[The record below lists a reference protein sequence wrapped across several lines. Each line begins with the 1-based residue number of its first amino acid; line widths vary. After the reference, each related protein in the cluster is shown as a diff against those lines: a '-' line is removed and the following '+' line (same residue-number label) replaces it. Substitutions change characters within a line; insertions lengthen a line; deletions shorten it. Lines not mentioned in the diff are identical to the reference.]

1 MSYNS
6 TGALHND
13 CQAAESLDNSPG
25 DILLLLSIY
34 ESELK
39 YNISKYI
46 LLWGN
51 KGCEV
56 NIFKGLKCFFSFSFF
71 SFSILNKARRYIT
84 YAYDHLKT
92 NKPTVI
98 R

>member
-1 MSYNS
+1 MSYTS

-13 CQAAESLDNSPG
+13 CQAADNSPG

-56 NIFKGLKCFFSFSFF
+56 NIFKDLKCFFFF
-71 SFSILNKARRYIT
+71 LFLVLAS
-84 YAYDHLKT
+84 
-92 NKPTVI
+92 
-98 R
+98 